1 MSRRGEESSHR
12 CDNTAD
18 RVRAHRFPS
27 PSRGLTHAASTT
39 AAVILTNEPDADG
52 ERGVIVNTSSVAG
65 EDGITGM
72 AGYAA
77 TKVALIGLML
87 PAA

>member
-1 MSRRGEESSHR
+1 M
-12 CDNTAD
+12 
-18 RVRAHRFPS
+18 
-27 PSRGLTHAASTT
+27 
-39 AAVILTNEPDADG
+39 ILTNEPDADG